1 MKCRAARF
9 PGTILGM
16 ALLAVALPS
25 WAQDCFDYRDFR
37 PFESEVNVGAD
48 AVSLSGFPP
57 YAFLADASDYVHT
70 IDCSDPLAPFIVTS
84 RFFQDLNKFAVVDSF
99 AFAASSSPLGEAPS
113 FDLFKIQS
121 DASLTRIGNGRLETN
136 VYFSGNGFAV
146 YNDLVFVLGYR
157 ALGSGAIFIYRME
170 GGGLTPIDIAGAPP
184 SNYDIVRDGNHLYVT
199 SSRENVYWLEFA
211 EDGAITQ
218 TGFLD
223 FATLRAG
230 VVIEDGLMYA
240 VSNTPELLV
249 VDITNPD
256 SPSVLGSCYLG
267 GSPSRFSVGEDIVYV
282 ADGSLGLREIDVSD
296 PHGPRIEK
304 TTYLPG
310 GATHV
315 IAADPY
321 VAVASQK
328 YGMRVVDPNGNYPSP
343 FLDYSLLP
351 GRMMAS
357 KGHWLLTYTVPNL
370 NLFDVLDGL
379 PPSAT
384 ETFLLMDAAIP
395 GFITFGEDVAVLGH
409 MYGWDDNLGTILV
422 TPPGPTGPRETVTL
436 RSAEER
442 VVWGAAIHE
451 GHVFLAEAVDD
462 TTNCLRVLDI
472 SDPWHPALVS
482 ELPLADGWIKK
493 IKNQGHHVILS
504 YSNADLVVVDVA
516 VPSVPSVTANV
527 SCSAG
532 RTSDFALGDGFVC
545 LATSSG
551 LWTVG
556 YSLPDSV
563 TYSCQYNPGKYYTQ
577 VEIAG
582 NIVYAHE
589 FYSNLI
595 AVFDATD
602 PCNLVELGLC
612 LGTQSDFEVVGDRV
626 FLGTSRSIVTLKAQC
641 PLDAGQENP
650 TSGTPPSDGL
660 DAAGQAGLLG
670 ASVGPNP
677 FNALT
682 EVQFSIP
689 NNQHVQVTV
698 YDLKGNQIIVL
709 EDRDYAPGTYRV
721 PWNARDEAGRTVPTG
736 MYMIRLEAGGESQTV
751 KALLLK

>member
-16 ALLAVALPS
+16 VLLAVALPS

-37 PFESEVNVGAD
+37 PFESEVNVGAA

-84 RFFQDLNKFAVVDSF
+84 RYLHDLDKLAVVDSF
-99 AFAASSSPLGEAPS
+99 SFASYSSLGMEPPS
-113 FDLFKIQS
+113 FSLSKIQS
-121 DASLTRIGNGRLETN
+121 DASLTPIGYELLVNGL
-136 VYFSGNGFAV
+136 YYGGNGFAV
-146 YNDLVFVLGYR
+146 YDDLLFVLGNR
-157 ALGSGAIFIYRME
+157 FFTSGAIFIYRME
-170 GGGLTPIDIAGAPP
+170 NGDLTPIDIVGAPP
-184 SNYDIVRDGNHLYVT
+184 NNYDIVRDGNRLYVT
-199 SSRENVYWLEFA
+199 SSMDVYWLEFTK
-211 EDGAITQ
+211 DGAITQ
-218 TGFLD
+218 SGLLD

-230 VVIEDGLMYA
+230 IVIEDGLMYA
-240 VSNTPELLV
+240 ASNTYELLV
-249 VDITNPD
+249 VDISDPD

-267 GSPSRFSVGEDIVYV
+267 GSPSHLSVQGSTLLV

-296 PHGPRIEK
+296 PHAPRIEK

-310 GATHV
+310 GATHAV
-315 IAADPY
+315 AADPFI
-321 VAVASQK
+321 AVASER
-328 YGMRVVDPNGNYPSP
+328 YGMRVVDPDGNYPSP

-351 GRMMAS
+351 GQMMTS
-357 KGHWLLTYTVPNL
+357 RGHWLLTYTVPNL

-379 PPSAT
+379 PQSAT
-384 ETFLLMDAAIP
+384 DTFFVNFNRMP
-395 GFITFGEDVAVLGH
+395 GFLTFGEGVAVLGH
-409 MYGWDDNLGTILV
+409 MDGGSDYPGTILV
-422 TPPGPTGPRETVTL
+422 TPPGPTGQRETVTL
-436 RSAEER
+436 RDAEER
-442 VVWGAAIHE
+442 EVRGAVIHE
-451 GHVFLAEAVDD
+451 GHLFLAGGSAD
-462 TTNCLRVLDI
+462 TTNSLRILDI

-493 IKNQGHHVILS
+493 IKRQGHHVILS

-516 VPSVPSVTANV
+516 VPSVPSVTANL
-527 SCSAG
+527 SCSLEGAI
-532 RTSDFALGDGFVC
+532 DFALGDGFVC
-545 LATSSG
+545 FATSLG

-563 TYSCQYNPGKYYTQ
+563 TYSCLYNPGQYYTQ
-577 VEIAG
+577 VEIDG
-582 NIVYAHE
+582 NIAYVRQL
-589 FYSNLI
+589 FSNMIDVL
-595 AVFDATD
+595 DATD

-612 LGTQSDFEVVGDRV
+612 LGTQSDFEVVGDRI

-689 NNQHVQVTV
+689 SNQHVQVTV

-721 PWNARDEAGRTVPTG
+721 PWNARDAAGRTVPTG
-736 MYMIRLEAGGESQTV
+736 MYMIRLDAGGESQTV